1 MHILFLT
8 DNFPPEVNAPASRT
22 YEHSK
27 EWVKSGENVTIITC
41 TPNFPKGKVFP
52 GYKNKLWQTEV
63 IDGIKVIRVW
73 TYITA
78 NEGFFKRILD
88 FISFMISAV
97 IASFFVKKVD
107 VVIGTSPQFFTVCAA
122 YLVGFFKRKP
132 WVFELRDIWPESI
145 KTVGAIKGSKVINFL
160 QKIEIFLYRKANAI
174 ICVTNSFKKY
184 LADKGIDSN
193 KIFVITNGVDS
204 SRFTPRPKSET
215 LINQL
220 NLNDFFVLG
229 YIGTHG
235 LAHHLETI
243 IDSAEKIEIE
253 YPDLKIKFIFL
264 GDGASK
270 KQVQDY
276 ALNKGISNVVFIDTV
291 SKDEVVDFWSI
302 LDFSITHLK
311 NTPLFKSVIP
321 SKIFESIAM
330 GVPILHGVQG
340 ESADIIESEDVGVC
354 FISENMED
362 LTSKILI
369 LVKDKQIISEKRV
382 NCISAAK
389 KYNRSNLAKNFLP
402 IFKDLVNT

>member
-1 MHILFLT
+1 MHLLFLT

-22 YEHSK
+22 YEHTR
-27 EWVKSGENVTIITC
+27 EWVKLGEDVTIITC
-41 TPNFPKGKVFP
+41 TPNFPKGKIFP

-73 TYITA
+73 SYISA
-78 NEGFFKRILD
+78 NEGFFKRTLD
-88 FISFMISAV
+88 YASFMISAV

-107 VVIGTSPQFFTVCAA
+107 IVIGTSPQFFTVCAA
-122 YLVGFFKRKP
+122 YLVGLFKRKP

-145 KTVGAIKGSKVINFL
+145 KTVGAAKGSRVINFL
-160 QKIEIFLYRKANAI
+160 QKIEMFLYRKANAI
-174 ICVTNSFKKY
+174 ICVTNSYKKY
-184 LADKGIDSN
+184 LIDKGIDPN
-193 KIFVITNGVDS
+193 KISVITNGVDS
-204 SRFTPRPKSET
+204 SRFAPKAKSEN

-220 NLNDFFVLG
+220 NLKDCFVLG

-243 IDSAEKIEIE
+243 IDSAEKIETA

-270 KQVQDY
+270 KQLQVY
-276 ALNKGISNVVFIDTV
+276 ALDKGISNVIFVDTV

-311 NTPLFKSVIP
+311 NASLFKSVIP
-321 SKIFESIAM
+321 SKIFESMAM

-340 ESADIIESEDVGVC
+340 ESANIIESEDIGVC
-354 FISENMED
+354 FVSEDSED
-362 LTSKILI
+362 LTSKILM
-369 LVKDKQIISEKRV
+369 LVDDKQIISEKKM

-389 KYNRSNLAKNFLP
+389 KYDRSNLAKNFLP
-402 IFKDLVNT
+402 IFKSLVHT

>member
-1 MHILFLT
+1 LHILFLT

-22 YEHSK
+22 YEHSR
-27 EWVKSGENVTIITC
+27 EWVSSGEEVTIITC
-41 TPNFPKGKVFP
+41 APNFPKGKVFT
-52 GYKNKLWQTEV
+52 GYKNKLWQTEI